1 MRISDWSSDVCSSD
15 LAGDEMP
22 ADVKLAASTDEVT
35 ECLVAVVTLVAVFV
49 VIRHRDAG
57 RSQPGG
63 GIRTEHALTR
73 HQLEANCQVEDGCD
87 AIVDDV
93 VIDIARRN
101 LTADRSEERRV
112 GKECVSTCRSRWW
125 PDPYKKKKHKTK
137 YVR

>member
-73 HQLEANCQVEDGCD
+73 HQLEANCQVEDGCE
-87 AIVDDV
+87 AIVDDG
-93 VIDIARRN
+93 VIDTVRRN
-101 LTADRSEERRV
+101 LPADGCIQRRPAERRV
-112 GKECVSTCRSRWW
+112 GNEGVSTCRDRRW
-125 PDPYKKKKHKTK
+125 TK
-137 YVR
+137 PK

>member
-35 ECLVAVVTLVAVFV
+35 ECLVAVVTHVAAFV

-63 GIRTEHALTR
+63 GIRTEHALSR
-73 HQLEANCQVEDGCD
+73 HQLEANC
-87 AIVDDV
+87 
-93 VIDIARRN
+93 
-101 LTADRSEERRV
+101 TADEIGRAACRERV
-112 GKECVSTCRSRWW
+112 VQQWYITVVDVSLNKNLIPIYRMIV
-125 PDPYKKKKHKTK
+125 YKT
-137 YVR
+137 YI

>member
-1 MRISDWSSDVCSSD
+1 
-15 LAGDEMP
+15 MP

-101 LTADRSEERRV
+101 LTADGGIQRAMTEFDRSEEHTSELQSLMRISYAV
-112 GKECVSTCRSRWW
+112 FCL
-125 PDPYKKKKHKTK
+125 KKNTHN
-137 YVR
+137 

>member
-101 LTADRSEERRV
+101 LTADGRSEEHTSELQSLIRNSYAV
-112 GKECVSTCRSRWW
+112 YCL
-125 PDPYKKKKHKTK
+125 KKYTK
-137 YVR
+137 N

>member
-1 MRISDWSSDVCSSD
+1 
-15 LAGDEMP
+15 MP

-49 VIRHRDAG
+49 AIRHRDAG

-73 HQLEANCQVEDGCD
+73 HQLEANCQVEDGCA

-93 VIDIARRN
+93 DIDIARPN
-101 LTADRSEERRV
+101 LTPAGGIQRAMRSDERSV
-112 GKECVSTCRSRWW
+112 GKESVGSCR
-125 PDPYKKKKHKTK
+125 
-137 YVR
+137 